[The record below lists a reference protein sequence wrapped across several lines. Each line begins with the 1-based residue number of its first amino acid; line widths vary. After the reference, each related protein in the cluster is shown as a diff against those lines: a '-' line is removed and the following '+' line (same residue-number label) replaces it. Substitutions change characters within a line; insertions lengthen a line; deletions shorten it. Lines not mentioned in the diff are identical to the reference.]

1 MHRWCAAGARNMR
14 ALLPVR
20 RPRTVWLAALG
31 VGACL
36 VENTNA
42 FTSHQHMPVQL
53 RPPHPNNLIVSR
65 PPVHETQWRRVH
77 HEWGKPLR
85 ALPVDTDTI
94 RLLSGAAG
102 SGEGINLDLIKANV
116 GTTALTLVGAFLALN
131 IIGSILVG
139 IFLSF
144 VYEDITDNYVQ
155 KLQDDYPEIYEKAK
169 RALADTDL
177 INELVP
183 NPEERREVAENYQ
196 NVLIFAAS
204 MRDDFDAKGDVLQFA
219 VDKKMN
225 EMFGQEDEKGL
236 DQ

>member
-1 MHRWCAAGARNMR
+1 MR

-102 SGEGINLDLIKANV
+102 SGEGAE
-116 GTTALTLVGAFLALN
+116 TTPDTLGTLVG
-131 IIGSILVG
+131 S
-139 IFLSF
+139 SRPSSRS
-144 VYEDITDNYVQ
+144 EDAAAAPPGCSAHHAAAARSRLRSHHI
-155 KLQDDYPEIYEKAK
+155 A
-169 RALADTDL
+169 
-177 INELVP
+177 P
-183 NPEERREVAENYQ
+183 N
-196 NVLIFAAS
+196 AAVS
-204 MRDDFDAKGDVLQFA
+204 SRQR
-219 VDKKMN
+219 N
-225 EMFGQEDEKGL
+225 TSR
-236 DQ
+236 